1 MIDQPATQKV
11 VVGLIKDAMSASS
24 ESESEASEADAM
36 EVDEYG
42 RVQGEAHTSGA
53 LDFGAA
59 ASLLS
64 SEASASSLFTLQQL
78 LQRDDCGAIGEALS
92 TFAFRVLRREAAA
105 VRVAD
110 AWVAASPTLG
120 EVFRAFRL
128 RGGPA
133 DDAKTLG
140 CFRALGALLPRLDAP
155 KAGAVWFAC
164 ARDWGPQIQKCLR
177 RTHVALRHAAL
188 HLLEACVVHVRAPAA
203 RVALRWIDD
212 EDETWA
218 ALCKSFGRSAA
229 KHTRPPA
236 KHGRGHRGG
245 GGGESERKG
254 ASTRQLCVRLC
265 AGVLKF
271 GDSEAREAACR
282 EGGVARTVVSGL
294 GDDPRGFRRPVL
306 GVPAKPG
313 TSRARSHR
321 SRFG

>member
-1 MIDQPATQKV
+1 
-11 VVGLIKDAMSASS
+11 
-24 ESESEASEADAM
+24 M

-105 VRVAD
+105 VRGRGRRGSRRHRRSEKSSGRSAS
-110 AWVAASPTLG
+110 AAGRPTTPRPWAASAPSARCC
-120 EVFRAFRL
+120 RASTR
-128 RGGPA
+128 
-133 DDAKTLG
+133 
-140 CFRALGALLPRLDAP
+140 PRLGP
-155 KAGAVWFAC
+155 SGSP
-164 ARDWGPQIQKCLR
+164 ARDWGPHPKCLR
-177 RTHVALRHAAL
+177 RRRT
-188 HLLEACVVHVRAPAA
+188 
-203 RVALRWIDD
+203 
-212 EDETWA
+212 
-218 ALCKSFGRSAA
+218 SRSATRRSTSSRPA
-229 KHTRPPA
+229 SSTSGRRRRASPCAGSTTRTRPGPPSA
-236 KHGRGHRGG
+236 RASAVGGETRGLLAHGRGHGG

-294 GDDPRGFRRPVL
+294 GDDPRGFRRPGL
-306 GVPAKPG
+306 GGPAKPG